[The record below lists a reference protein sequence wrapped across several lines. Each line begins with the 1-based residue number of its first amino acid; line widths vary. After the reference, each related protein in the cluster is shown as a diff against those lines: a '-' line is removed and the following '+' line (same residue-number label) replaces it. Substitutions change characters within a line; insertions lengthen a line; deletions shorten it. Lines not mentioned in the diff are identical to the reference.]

1 MLFLKYYLHVQDQE
15 YIMHVL
21 SSKIVDDIQEA
32 YRRLR
37 RLVTDYLGI
46 SLVSEQSDSADEEE
60 TLLVTEGQQTQM
72 GTRTWSK
79 PSIPDSLSQPYTRG
93 KTSSPVQSGRGI
105 LVGFHIITVLCKK
118 DKHLSV
124 Y

>member
-1 MLFLKYYLHVQDQE
+1 MSFT
-15 YIMHVL
+15 
-21 SSKIVDDIQEA
+21 DDIQEA

-93 KTSSPVQSGRGI
+93 KTCSPVQSGRGI
-105 LVGFHIITVLCKK
+105 LVGYKSIIADNFMKTFSSLFQNFNYTIFITLKTK
-118 DKHLSV
+118 
-124 Y
+124 